1 MKIRRFSILLV
12 CLSVVLVGCKAVNV
26 VKKDIPVED
35 MDSLEDEYTG
45 RTAWTKG
52 YIVDIGQNGVLEQDT
67 KVKIV
72 ELDMHWTGAVGVQA
86 PNNHKYRHALNLERP
101 VTKEAFEK
109 AINGLLWF
117 ENPTKRY
124 RKNLWKYGKVFAKA
138 ILDHQLVKGMST
150 EAALESWGPPNEIVM
165 ESQASSENAVQWI
178 YIDPRDT
185 LNKSTIIF
193 VNDEVTNW
201 SE

>member
-1 MKIRRFSILLV
+1 VNIRRFSILLV
-12 CLSVVLVGCKAVNV
+12 CLSVALAGCKAVNV
-26 VKKDIPVED
+26 VKKDIPIED
-35 MDSLEDEYTG
+35 MDYLDDEYLG
-45 RTAWTKG
+45 RTGWTKG
-52 YIVDIGQNGVLEQDT
+52 YLVDIGQNGVLEQDT

-72 ELDMHWTGAVGVQA
+72 ELDMHWNGAVGVKA
-86 PNNHKYRHALNLERP
+86 PDSRKYRHALDLERP

-117 ENPTKRY
+117 KNPTKRY
-124 RKNLWKYGKVFAKA
+124 RENLWKHGKKIAKA
-138 ILDHQLVKGMST
+138 ILDHQLIKGMST
-150 EAALESWGPPNEIVM
+150 EAALDSWGPPSEIVM